1 MDKNNKL
8 IFQRIPGISTEEL
21 NIIKMNTDGFDEE
34 KLTDFLNLY
43 VGKRKKS
50 ETIMI
55 CTILGF
61 IGIGGIQRFVLGQ
74 VGMGLLYL
82 FTYGLC
88 FIGTIMDLVN
98 NKKIT
103 SERNQE
109 IIGQEVLPML

>member
-1 MDKNNKL
+1 MDNKL
-8 IFQRIPGISTEEL
+8 IYQRIPGVTMEEL
-21 NIIKMNTDGFDEE
+21 NIIKSYTNGFDDE
-34 KLTDFLNLY
+34 KLNNFLNLY

-61 IGIGGIQRFVLGQ
+61 LGIGGIQRFVLGQ

-88 FIGTIMDLVN
+88 LIGTIMDLVN
-98 NKKIT
+98 IKKLT
-103 SERNQE
+103 NERNQE
-109 IIGQEVLPML
+109 IINQEVLPML